1 MAMIKRWPSYRFYL
15 IGGAVALAGFV
26 VAVAAG
32 FLGGMLGF
40 TLRVGSL
47 PRAVMPGT
55 VQFDLPAGNYTG
67 YYEARSQINGRRY
80 LSGSLDLDCWLTG
93 PSGEPIQ
100 LRSSA
105 ATFTYSTPS
114 YSGQST
120 FVFRAP
126 QDGRYTFTCD
136 SQQPNHG
143 PVVIAVGRGPHWSPA
158 VLVAAGT
165 GALAAGLA
173 VCLLVYRRRR
183 NRAETE
189 PYSAGGQG
197 PPTPFQVAWGGWA
210 PNADAPGEPTPTVD
224 HPEHQPAIP
233 HPPPAI
239 ALAPAPVSGQTR
251 PWPAVATPAAPSP
264 TGSGLAVTALVF
276 ALLGAILVA
285 IPLAIVSLVRGRT
298 GPDRG
303 RGIAVTALAVSGEW
317 MLVGAAAL
325 IAAILTA
332 QPGRLVAASAFS
344 ASAAPSGQ
352 PTTASTEI
360 DFADLRVGDGVESRP
375 GPSADS
381 RTTTG
386 VWARVAAGDGGV

>member
-1 MAMIKRWPSYRFYL
+1 M
-15 IGGAVALAGFV
+15 
-26 VAVAAG
+26 
-32 FLGGMLGF
+32 
-40 TLRVGSL
+40 
-47 PRAVMPGT
+47 
-55 VQFDLPAGNYTG
+55 
-67 YYEARSQINGRRY
+67 
-80 LSGSLDLDCWLTG
+80 
-93 PSGEPIQ
+93 
-100 LRSSA
+100 
-105 ATFTYSTPS
+105 
-114 YSGQST
+114 
-120 FVFRAP
+120 
-126 QDGRYTFTCD
+126 
-136 SQQPNHG
+136 
-143 PVVIAVGRGPHWSPA
+143 IAVGRGPHWSPA